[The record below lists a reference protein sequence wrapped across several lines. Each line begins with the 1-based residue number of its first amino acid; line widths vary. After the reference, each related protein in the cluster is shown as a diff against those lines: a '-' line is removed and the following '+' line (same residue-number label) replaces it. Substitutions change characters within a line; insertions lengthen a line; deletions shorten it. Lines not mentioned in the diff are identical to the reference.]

1 VAYGSSSTF
10 SSHIFKAA
18 GEEFMKGVVLR
29 FRVMALLA
37 GVMSLLLWF
46 VELPVVYLLD
56 NPELAE
62 KVKWIPFVHGYI
74 YAFYVLTAIH
84 FTAKAR
90 FTVRQMILFILAGTL
105 PILSFI
111 AERRVA
117 RNYKEL

>member
-1 VAYGSSSTF
+1 M
-10 SSHIFKAA
+10 K
-18 GEEFMKGVVLR
+18 KGVILR

-56 NPELAE
+56 NPELAAR
-62 KVKWIPFVHGYI
+62 VKWIPFVHGYV

-84 FTAKAR
+84 FAAKAR
-90 FTVRQMILFILAGTL
+90 YSVRQMILFILAGTL

-117 RNYKEL
+117 KNYR

>member
-1 VAYGSSSTF
+1 M
-10 SSHIFKAA
+10 K
-18 GEEFMKGVVLR
+18 KGVILR

-56 NPELAE
+56 NPELAAR
-62 KVKWIPFVHGYI
+62 VKWIPFVHGYI

-84 FTAKAR
+84 FAVKAR
-90 FTVRQMILFILAGTL
+90 YSVRQMILFILAGTL
-105 PILSFI
+105 PILSLI

-117 RNYKEL
+117 KNYR

>member
-1 VAYGSSSTF
+1 
-10 SSHIFKAA
+10 
-18 GEEFMKGVVLR
+18 MKGVVQR
-29 FRVMALLA
+29 FRVMAFLA

-46 VELPVVYLLD
+46 VELPIVYLLD
-56 NPELAE
+56 APDLEA

-90 FTVRQMILFILAGTL
+90 YTIRRMILFILAGTL
-105 PILSFI
+105 PVLSFI

-117 RNYKEL
+117 REYKF

>member
-1 VAYGSSSTF
+1 
-10 SSHIFKAA
+10 
-18 GEEFMKGVVLR
+18 
-29 FRVMALLA
+29 MAFLA

-46 VELPVVYLLD
+46 VELPIVYLLD
-56 NPELAE
+56 APDLEA

-90 FTVRQMILFILAGTL
+90 YTIRRMILFILAGTL
-105 PILSFI
+105 PVLSFI

-117 RNYKEL
+117 REYKF

>member
-1 VAYGSSSTF
+1 
-10 SSHIFKAA
+10 
-18 GEEFMKGVVLR
+18 MKGVVLR
-29 FRVMALLA
+29 FRVMAMLA

-56 NPELAE
+56 NPHLAE
-62 KVKWIPFVHGYI
+62 KVKWIPFVHGYV

-105 PILSFI
+105 PVLSFI

-117 RNYKEL
+117 RTYKGL

>member
-1 VAYGSSSTF
+1 
-10 SSHIFKAA
+10 
-18 GEEFMKGVVLR
+18 MKGVVQR

-56 NPELAE
+56 APELEA
-62 KVKWIPFVHGYI
+62 KVKWIPFVHGYV
-74 YAFYVLTAIH
+74 YAVYVLTAIH

-117 RNYKEL
+117 RTYKEL